1 MYIVNCTFFS
11 LTYILCQLRQELYK
25 SKKQL
30 KGNGELF
37 RLKKWR
43 KTLWIWL
50 IIYRLWLWLWWWLW
64 LYNPAPQSVPKSHM
78 VPLEP
83 LAPPPPSVFL
93 STTQIYFGIF
103 TNIVC
108 DLYKKTF
115 NDLHKKILCFVNWT
129 NKFFHSHK

>member
-1 MYIVNCTFFS
+1 MANS
-11 LTYILCQLRQELYK
+11 
-25 SKKQL
+25 SDW
-30 KGNGELF
+30 
-37 RLKKWR
+37 KWR

-50 IIYRLWLWLWWWLW
+50 INRLWLWLWWWLW

-108 DLYKKTF
+108 DLYKEYLMIYTKRF
-115 NDLHKKILCFVNWT
+115 CVLWIGLISFSIHT
-129 NKFFHSHK
+129 NKFCNSLLGRSPQPVWIKVFYDPSDIRSPQTGRT